1 MAKEIADE
9 NVKRREE
16 QEFISLPLKDQYGLR
31 NSIV

>member
-16 QEFISLPLKDQYGLR
+16 QEFVSLPLNDQYELR
-31 NSIV
+31 NSII